1 MPSTA
6 IHNCI
11 LLIRVLTV
19 LNANPSQPCKYV
31 QNKKHTIS
39 KKKHAKKNK
48 KNYKNP
54 PEVNTTQLHKK
65 PRELT
70 VVKPKKA
77 STPTSCTYRKY

>member
-1 MPSTA
+1 MP
-6 IHNCI
+6 
-11 LLIRVLTV
+11 
-19 LNANPSQPCKYV
+19 NPPNPVNMYKTKNIPYQ
-31 QNKKHTIS
+31 
-39 KKKHAKKNK
+39 KKNTQKKTK